1 MNKHVIK
8 YYFTHVEGENWKCRC
23 GRNRKQKLKKG
34 FSNLISHIQV
44 DHPNW
49 QTEVPLGT
57 GQQTIPSNNSNISK
71 KGQNIYN
78 WLEWIIMG
86 HHPFS
91 FCENEYTRK
100 FATGLQPISVD
111 TLINYVDKT
120 VEEVEKAIASALP
133 EKFFLVGDGWT
144 SDSVHYF
151 AIFAC
156 YFDEATQK
164 RKTPLLAVSPLQ
176 DEESL
181 TAATHYEFII
191 GTLGLYGKSLSCV
204 LGLVADNENLNKA
217 LARVLKVPMVGC
229 ASHRLNL
236 AVNMFMNN
244 YEDLLD
250 KIHATMLKM
259 SSLKKSGALRSNA
272 R

>member
-1 MNKHVIK
+1 MYFSRIFREIIYFSRME
-8 YYFTHVEGENWKCRC
+8 YY
-23 GRNRKQKLKKG
+23 
-34 FSNLISHIQV
+34 
-44 DHPNW
+44 
-49 QTEVPLGT
+49 
-57 GQQTIPSNNSNISK
+57 NN
-71 KGQNIYN
+71 
-78 WLEWIIMG
+78 
-86 HHPFS
+86 
-91 FCENEYTRK
+91 
-100 FATGLQPISVD
+100 
-111 TLINYVDKT
+111 
-120 VEEVEKAIASALP
+120 
-133 EKFFLVGDGWT
+133 
-144 SDSVHYF
+144 SVHYF

-204 LGLVADNENLNKA
+204 LGLVADNENLKKA

-236 AVNMFMNN
+236 AVSMFMNN

-259 SSLKKSGALRSNA
+259 SSLKKSGSLRKLTPLRPVLKNKT